1 MSDRNLPRTI
11 KEIINQDKEASNVER
26 LHIFAMAEIAGH
38 LWWVALG
45 VKLGL
50 IMMVISIFIMLVSLG
65 SI

>member
-11 KEIINQDKEASNVER
+11 RKIILQDKEASNVER
-26 LHIFAMAEIAGH
+26 LHISAMAEIAEH
-38 LWWVALG
+38 LWWMALG